1 MIGLINP
8 LLWFATND
16 GQKID
21 LAHLPR
27 GIQGYMAL
35 MIRASMQRSY
45 NTQGSFCTQEIID
58 PLTVTLTIDDYGY
71 FCGVVWV
78 IFEYLMLLAS
88 FLLYIP
94 WWMSDSPILPAIEA
108 TNDPIIFAVH
118 TTKNDIILQRI
129 KALSSNVETAM
140 VWSRLDVVLRMGEST
155 LTADDPDRGVLVL
168 DRPRM
173 VTDLSFS
180 KLYV

>member
-1 MIGLINP
+1 
-8 LLWFATND
+8 
-16 GQKID
+16 
-21 LAHLPR
+21 
-27 GIQGYMAL
+27 
-35 MIRASMQRSY
+35 
-45 NTQGSFCTQEIID
+45 
-58 PLTVTLTIDDYGY
+58 
-71 FCGVVWV
+71 
-78 IFEYLMLLAS
+78 MLLIS